1 MATEVE
7 SKFRAADRRTLQR
20 LATVDRLGPARL
32 GPASVAEEAD
42 RYLDTPEGLL
52 AAAGWACRLRTR
64 AGRTIVSLKGTAAS
78 KVGDL
83 SGVHRRPEV
92 EGPATAAIEP
102 GTWPASAARDLLLE
116 LTRGVPLEQR
126 LRLDQRRT
134 ERVVALGGDEVATL
148 SLDEVHVFDR
158 EGGSAGW
165 LLIVELEHP
174 DGAPD
179 REPALAPVASALRA
193 EPGLVPDP
201 LTKLEHAT
209 RLIAESRAAAAG

>member
-32 GPASVAEEAD
+32 GPASVANEAD
-42 RYLDTPEGLL
+42 RYLDTPDGLL

-64 AGRTIVSLKGTAAS
+64 TGRTIVSLKGTAAAT
-78 KVGDL
+78 VGDL

-92 EGPATAAIEP
+92 EGPATAAVDP
-102 GTWPASAARDLLLE
+102 GTWPASAARDLLVE
-116 LTRGVPLEQR
+116 LTRGAPLEQR

-134 ERVVALGGDEVATL
+134 ERAVALRGHQVATL
-148 SLDEVHVFDR
+148 SLDEVHVFDP

-165 LLIVELEHP
+165 LLIVELEHA
-174 DGAPD
+174 DAARD
-179 REPALAPVASALRA
+179 REPALAPVASALRV

-209 RLIAESRAAAAG
+209 RLIAQSRTTAG

>member
-32 GPASVAEEAD
+32 GPASVANEAD
-42 RYLDTPEGLL
+42 RYLDTPHGLL

-64 AGRTIVSLKGTAAS
+64 AGRTIVSLKGTAAVA
-78 KVGDL
+78 VGDL

-92 EGPATAAIEP
+92 EGPATAAVDP
-102 GTWPASAARDLLLE
+102 ATWPPSAARDLLVE
-116 LTRGVPLEQR
+116 LARGAVLEQR

-134 ERVVALGGDEVATL
+134 ERAVALGGHEVATL
-148 SLDEVHVFDR
+148 SLDEVQVFDR

-165 LLIVELEHP
+165 LLVVELEHA
-174 DGAPD
+174 DGARD
-179 REPALAPVASALRA
+179 REPALAPVADALRS
-193 EPGLVPDP
+193 EPGLIPDP

-209 RLIAESRAAAAG
+209 RLIAESRAQAG

>member
-7 SKFRAADRRTLQR
+7 AKFRAADRHTLQR
-20 LATVDRLGPARL
+20 LATVDRLGPPRL
-32 GPASVAEEAD
+32 GPASVADEVD
-42 RYLDTPEGLL
+42 RYLDTPDGLL

-64 AGRTIVSLKGTAAS
+64 GGPTIVSLKGTAALAL
-78 KVGDL
+78 GDL

-92 EGPATAAIEP
+92 EGPATAAVDP
-102 GTWPASAARDLLLE
+102 GTWPASAARDLLVE
-116 LTRGVPLEQR
+116 LTHGAVLEQR

-134 ERVVALGGDEVATL
+134 ERAVALGGHEVATL
-148 SLDEVHVFDR
+148 SLDEVQVFDR

-165 LLIVELEHP
+165 LLVVELEHA
-174 DGAPD
+174 DGARD
-179 REPALAPVASALRA
+179 REPALAPVADALRA

-209 RLIAESRAAAAG
+209 MLIAESRAAAG